1 MNSVAR
7 QSDSRCCF
15 HRNVNS
21 SRIKIQHTDLHCSGE
36 NNWAWGLKVSIAKT
50 VKQYLDNKQLVY
62 DVLEVPPFE
71 SPYQAAQLTGIP
83 ARSIYYPV
91 VLRDPFGLL
100 MAVLP
105 ASHKLDYQRLTSLLN
120 RSCEPAFKTQ
130 LSSVFSDCQP
140 EHIPPLG
147 EAYRIRTIIDASLS
161 TPDDVYIVTGINTR
175 LIKLKRKDFMLL
187 QANAWLGSD
196 FTSPVDALVFEE
208 QEPETE
214 RQETPSH
221 YLRERVEQ
229 ITEMPPMPEMAQ
241 RIIELRANPEADV
254 ADLVKAIELDPSLCA
269 QVLRYANSP
278 YFSYRGDVSSVQ
290 VAIARVLGFDMV
302 MNLALGLALLDSF
315 KIPRHGPFGLDAFWK
330 HSIFSAN
337 LMQMLGKAMPKAKRP
352 RAATCYLIGQLHDFG
367 YLVLGHLFR
376 DEFAGLS
383 ERVKQH
389 DKAQWL
395 IIERDY
401 LGIDHAE
408 LGCWLLKAW
417 HLPDELVQ
425 TTKNH
430 HEENYEG
437 PHALYVH
444 LCRLSDYL
452 LRVHESG
459 QADYDDIP
467 QDALQA
473 LGLTEAQVIK
483 VMIELLEQDDNLE
496 TMARRLAA

>member
-1 MNSVAR
+1 M
-7 QSDSRCCF
+7 
-15 HRNVNS
+15 
-21 SRIKIQHTDLHCSGE
+21 
-36 NNWAWGLKVSIAKT
+36 SIAKT

-62 DVLEVPPFE
+62 EVLEVPPFE

-83 ARSIYYPV
+83 ARSLYYPV

-105 ASHKLDYQRLTSLLN
+105 ASHKLDFQRLAGLLS
-120 RSCEPAFKTQ
+120 RSCDPAFKTQ

-161 TPDDVYIVTGINTR
+161 TPDDVYIVSGVNTR

-196 FTSPVDALVFEE
+196 FTNPVDALVFEE

-214 RQETPSH
+214 PQEQTSH

-241 RIIELRANPEADV
+241 RIIELRAKPEADV
-254 ADLVKAIELDPSLCA
+254 ADLVKVIELDPSLCA

-278 YFSYRGDVSSVQ
+278 YFNYRGDVSSVQ

-315 KIPRHGPFGLDAFWK
+315 KIPRQGPLGLEALWK
-330 HSIFSAN
+330 HAIFSAN
-337 LMQMLGKAMPKAKRP
+337 LMQMLCKAMPREKRP
-352 RAATCYLIGQLHDFG
+352 RAATCYLTGLLHDFG

-376 DEFAGLS
+376 EEFLGLS
-383 ERVKQH
+383 ERINGH

-395 IIERDY
+395 AIERDY
-401 LGIDHAE
+401 LGTDHAE

-417 HLPDELVQ
+417 RMPDELVL

-430 HEENYEG
+430 HVDDYEG
-437 PHALYVH
+437 SHALPVH
-444 LCRLSDYL
+444 ICRLSDYL
-452 LRVHESG
+452 LRVHETG
-459 QADYDDIP
+459 QEDYGDIP

-473 LGLTEAQVIK
+473 LGLTEAQVVN